1 MGKREQLWEWRHI
14 LFQNFLKPGE
24 EKISFF
30 LRKSMYQKWQNISG
44 SLMFKQETKR
54 ILKLWK
60 WNWKPGRVTFI
71 KQALD
76 RVLEAADSVLCSD
89 RTLQSDSKLYDS
101 GHTGSGQASLL
112 KKATQGRKWERTQTA
127 FQDFLFYFHF
137 LFKIQHPI
145 FLLFSYFAE
154 EEGWAH

>member
-1 MGKREQLWEWRHI
+1 
-14 LFQNFLKPGE
+14 
-24 EKISFF
+24 
-30 LRKSMYQKWQNISG
+30 
-44 SLMFKQETKR
+44 MFKQETKR

-71 KQALD
+71 KQAFD

-112 KKATQGRKWERTQTA
+112 KKATQRRKWERTQTA
-127 FQDFLFYFHF
+127 FQDFSFYFHF

-145 FLLFSYFAE
+145 FFVIFLFCWRRRVSSLKRKTEKWECPHFQLHLHSQTVQE
-154 EEGWAH
+154 AHICHMSEDPGLSTPLSEVAD